1 MNVNFPITFVFCS
14 LQLSYQTMAQFS
26 SISIVLISCSF
37 LTIIQRTQS
46 QLALNYYNSTCP
58 QFPLIMQQVITDK
71 QLSAPATAAG
81 VLRLFLH
88 DCLVDGC
95 DASVLITSNAFH
107 KSERDADVNL
117 PLPGD
122 AFDLV
127 TRAKTALELQCPGVV
142 SCSDIISVAT
152 RNLLVM
158 VGGPHYKVLL
168 GRKDSIVSD
177 ASHVQGNIPT
187 TNLSLSQ
194 IIDVFGSKGLSVQE
208 MVALVG
214 GHTIGFAHCKEFADR
229 IFNFSKTS
237 QSDPAMN
244 PQYADRLR
252 KLCENY
258 TKQPEM
264 SAFIDVFTP
273 GKFDNMYYKNLKH
286 GLGLL
291 QTDQDIAVDGRTKP
305 FVDLY
310 AANETA
316 FFQAFANAMEKLG
329 VYNLKQGNDGEVRHR
344 CHEFTNLNAHQVA
357 KDRYLGDL

>member
-1 MNVNFPITFVFCS
+1 
-14 LQLSYQTMAQFS
+14 
-26 SISIVLISCSF
+26 
-37 LTIIQRTQS
+37 
-46 QLALNYYNSTCP
+46 
-58 QFPLIMQQVITDK
+58 MQQVITDK

-168 GRKDSIVSD
+168 GRKDSLVSD

-194 IIDVFGSKGLSVQE
+194 IIDIFGSKGLSVQE

-214 GHTIGFAHCKEFADR
+214 GHTIGFAHCKEFANR

-237 QSDPAMN
+237 QSDPA
-244 PQYADRLR
+244 
-252 KLCENY
+252 
-258 TKQPEM
+258 M

-291 QTDQDIAVDGRTKP
+291 QTDQDIAVDSRTKP

-316 FFQAFANAMEKLG
+316 FFQAFANAMEKLS
-329 VYNLKQGNDGEVRHR
+329 VYNLKQGTDGEVRHR

>member
-1 MNVNFPITFVFCS
+1 
-14 LQLSYQTMAQFS
+14 MAQFS

-46 QLALNYYNSTCP
+46 QLALNYYSNTCP

-88 DCLVDGC
+88 NCLVDGC

-168 GRKDSIVSD
+168 GRKDSLVSD

-194 IIDVFGSKGLSVQE
+194 IIDIFGSKGLSVQE

-214 GHTIGFAHCKEFADR
+214 GHTIGFAHCKEFANR

-237 QSDPAMN
+237 QYDPA
-244 PQYADRLR
+244 
-252 KLCENY
+252 
-258 TKQPEM
+258 M

-286 GLGLL
+286 GLVNEKSNISIKIFLVLRVYRRSDAGERWSRRRRGLMS
-291 QTDQDIAVDGRTKP
+291 P
-305 FVDLY
+305 P
-310 AANETA
+310 
-316 FFQAFANAMEKLG
+316 MMG
-329 VYNLKQGNDGEVRHR
+329 VGSVWER
-344 CHEFTNLNAHQVA
+344 
-357 KDRYLGDL
+357 